1 MDDNRFEITGVITA
15 IDDIEVKSPFFKLRN
30 FKIRFSDVEFTGKA
44 VERIIKFV
52 AYNDETD
59 MLDNV
64 CLDDVV
70 QVKFYIDGR
79 DVSKDGKIYN
89 FTNLIMKRVDVI
101 NSVSRTTQETR
112 EALVTKDGLMFDN
125 SEDKTITIEDLM
137 GIKKDIA
144 ATNNNN
150 VTKQGFDDLPFN

>member
-1 MDDNRFEITGVITA
+1 MDDNRFEITGVVTSIEDT
-15 IDDIEVKSPFFKLRN
+15 EVKSPFFKLRN

-64 CLDDVV
+64 CLDDVI

-79 DVSKDGKIYN
+79 DVSKDGKVYN

-112 EALVTKDGLMFDN
+112 EAVVTKEGLMYEN
-125 SEDKTITIEDLM
+125 SEEKAITIEDLM
-137 GIKKDIA
+137 GVPK
-144 ATNNNN
+144 TLSYTEVPNT
-150 VTKQGFDDLPFN
+150 TKTEFDDLPF